1 MFKIL
6 GRRST
11 PQPGTW
17 WKSFW
22 LSRLKIF
29 LGQEVFHQAQ
39 TKIRLQRP
47 TVRPEDKGY
56 RCRVRYDEQVYQIR
70 IEPAAFDEALW
81 KPIMDE
87 MARRPQLIRE
97 LLGANNHDMEDV
109 FKQQGGELLVDRA
122 LETISCKCGTTRC
135 VHRGMALLAMEQ
147 IITESLLSLW
157 RFCGCNLAHIITEMY
172 KRGIDAQGRHEG
184 PDVLAWRE
192 QQRAMLHDFWEGKG
206 EPQLPES
213 SRLPAEIPPLPF
225 EMETF
230 MKNVRDMVS
239 KQ

>member
-11 PQPGTW
+11 PQPAPW
-17 WKSFW
+17 WRSFW
-22 LSRLKIF
+22 LSRLKVF
-29 LGQEVFHQAQ
+29 FGQEVFHQAQ
-39 TKIRLQRP
+39 TGIRIQRP

-87 MARRPQLIRE
+87 IARRPQLIRE
-97 LLGANNHDMEDV
+97 IFNADSNDLEGV
-109 FKQQGGELLVDRA
+109 FTGQGGELLVDRA
-122 LETISCKCGTTRC
+122 LEAVLCKCGTPRC
-135 VHRGMALLAMEQ
+135 VHRGMALLSMEQ
-147 IITESLLSLW
+147 IITASVLSLW
-157 RFCGCNLAHIITEMY
+157 HFCGCSLAHIINEMY
-172 KRGIDAQGRHEG
+172 KRGIDAQGRREG

-230 MKNVRDMVS
+230 MRNIRGIVPKE
-239 KQ
+239 